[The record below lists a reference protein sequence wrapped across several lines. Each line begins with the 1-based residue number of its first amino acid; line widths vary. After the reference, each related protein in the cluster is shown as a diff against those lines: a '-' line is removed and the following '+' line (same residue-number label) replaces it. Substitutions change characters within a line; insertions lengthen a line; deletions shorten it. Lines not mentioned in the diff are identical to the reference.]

1 MQLSVLYNIFEDIF
15 MKCPKCGD
23 VESDRVL
30 ESRESPGSE
39 TVRRRR
45 VCGCCEERFTTYERI
60 ERPTLLV
67 VKRDGSQELFDRKK
81 LGESLVR
88 AIGKFFDRPSYL
100 EELVSEV
107 EEEARRVSE
116 QNAISSAD
124 IGEMV
129 LNRLADKNEVAY
141 VRFASVYK
149 NFKSLQEFQDEL
161 VKMQKR

>member
-1 MQLSVLYNIFEDIF
+1 M
-15 MKCPKCGD
+15 
-23 VESDRVL
+23 
-30 ESRESPGSE
+30 
-39 TVRRRR
+39 
-45 VCGCCEERFTTYERI
+45 
-60 ERPTLLV
+60 
-67 VKRDGSQELFDRKK
+67 
-81 LGESLVR
+81 R

-107 EEEARRVSE
+107 EEEARRDSE